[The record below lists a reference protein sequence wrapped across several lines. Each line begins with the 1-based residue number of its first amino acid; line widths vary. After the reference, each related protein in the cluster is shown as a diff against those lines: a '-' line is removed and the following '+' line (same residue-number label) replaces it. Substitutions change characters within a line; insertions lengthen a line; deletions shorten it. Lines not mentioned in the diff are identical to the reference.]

1 MIEIKNNSFKARQI
15 SEHVYWVGAIDWS
28 LRDFHGY
35 ETSRGS
41 TYNAFL
47 ILTEEPILID
57 TVKAPF
63 FDEMLERIKSVIDPQ
78 KIKYIVS
85 NHAEMDHSGCLP
97 QAIEV
102 IKPEKIFASKIA
114 INTLKEHFHNLDIN
128 LITPITNNEFFTL
141 GNATLKCIETKML
154 HWPES
159 MFTYFAED
167 KILFSQDAFGM
178 HLASSCLF
186 ADEVHDQSVIHYE
199 ASKYFANILLPYA
212 PLVNKL
218 INNFSQFNLECS
230 IIAPDHG
237 PLWRNT
243 SIQQIIDLWQNW
255 SQQRFYNKVVIGYE
269 TMWGSTA
276 KMARAIADGILSCN
290 TNCQV
295 KVLPLSQTHRS
306 DLITELLDSG
316 GFILGSP
323 TINQNIFPVIA
334 DHLCY
339 LKGLKAKNLLGQVFG
354 SYGWGGEAINLLQH
368 NLQEMNISLIGEA
381 IKCKHVPTAEVL
393 QQCEQFGKNFAIQ
406 LQEKVSATN

>member
-1 MIEIKNNSFKARQI
+1 MITNEFKARQI

-47 ILTEEPILID
+47 ILTEQPILID

-63 FDEMLERIKSVIDPQ
+63 FDEMLARIKSIIEPE

-102 IKPEKIFASKIA
+102 IKPEKIFASKTAIA
-114 INTLKEHFHNLDIN
+114 TLKEHFHDLDVD
-128 LITPITNNEFFTL
+128 LITPIVNNEFFTL

-167 KILFSQDAFGM
+167 KVLFSQDAFGM
-178 HLASSCLF
+178 HFASSYLF

-218 INNFSQFNLECS
+218 INNFAQFNLECA

-237 PLWRNT
+237 PLWRNE
-243 SIQQIIDLWQNW
+243 SINNIINLWHTW
-255 SQQRFYNKVVIGYE
+255 SEQKFYNKVVIGYE

-276 KMARAIADGILSCN
+276 KMARAIADGVINSN

-295 KVLPLSQTHRS
+295 KILPLSQTHRS
-306 DLITELLDSG
+306 NLVTELLDAG

-339 LKGLKAKNLLGQVFG
+339 LKGLKVKNLLGQVFG
-354 SYGWGGEAINLLQH
+354 SYGWGGEAINILQQH
-368 NLQEMNISLIGEA
+368 YNEMNVSLVGEA
-381 IKCKHVPTAEVL
+381 IKCKYIPTSDIL
-393 QQCEQFGKNFAIQ
+393 KQCCQLGNDIAIE
-406 LQEKVSATN
+406 LHKKLLKS